1 MENGIGNRIASERKR
16 LGLTQ
21 TALALKLARTPQ
33 NVSNWEV
40 GRYQPRPLE
49 LEKMSQ
55 LGMDI
60 FFILRGEAVDKAL
73 Q

>member
-21 TALALKLARTPQ
+21 TELALKLARTPQ